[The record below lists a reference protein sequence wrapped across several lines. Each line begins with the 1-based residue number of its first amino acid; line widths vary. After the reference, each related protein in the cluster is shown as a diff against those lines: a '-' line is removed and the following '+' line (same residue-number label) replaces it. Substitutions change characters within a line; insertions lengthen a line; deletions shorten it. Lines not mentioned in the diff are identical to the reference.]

1 MAILQKIAAIRA
13 GLSIEKTGYDERQDY
28 YYFKA
33 EDVAKGVRSAMVEHG
48 VIHRTEVLEW
58 NEDNFWDQNGRNRPR
73 HTVKAKVV
81 FIDSEDG
88 SEFATEVIATG
99 SDTGG
104 DKGPRK
110 AAVMCFKIAAI
121 DVFTIV
127 EDMGAY
133 DSDGQP
139 EMEPISNEPAKSN
152 QLTATDLSNAIAD
165 MVNDPQLDHITGQV
179 VTSVGNRVAIELLG
193 QETKAAVWKK
203 SKDVLEKVL
212 SELENGV
219 VE

>member
-13 GLSIEKTGYDERQDY
+13 DLSIEKTGYDERQDY
-28 YYFKA
+28 FYFKA

-48 VIHRTEVLEW
+48 VIHRTEILEW
-58 NEDNFWDQNGRNRPR
+58 KEDNFWDQSGRNRPR
-73 HTVKAKVV
+73 HTVKARVV

-110 AAVMCFKIAAI
+110 AAVMCFKVAAI

-139 EMEPISNEPAKSN
+139 EMEPISSEPAKQQQQTVAELS
-152 QLTATDLSNAIAD
+152 ATVAD
-165 MVNDPQLDHITGQV
+165 MVNDPQMDHITGPV
-179 VTSVGNRVAIELLG
+179 VTEVGNRVAVEILG

-203 SKDVLEKVL
+203 NKDVLLKL
-212 SELENGV
+212 IAELENGAMN
-219 VE
+219 